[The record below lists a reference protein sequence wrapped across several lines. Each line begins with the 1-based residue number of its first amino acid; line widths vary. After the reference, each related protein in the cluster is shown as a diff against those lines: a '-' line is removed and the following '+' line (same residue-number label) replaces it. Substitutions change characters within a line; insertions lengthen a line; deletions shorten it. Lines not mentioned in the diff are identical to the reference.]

1 MKHYVKKGMGI
12 ALSIGVSSVALA
24 SHSVSIANLQAFTG
38 PIESLVVNMSLSAEL
53 AATEA
58 SESGKFHEGAT
69 INVVRGDSMCIDA
82 DAATAE
88 AERLINS
95 ENVIGIMGPNC
106 SGVTTAVVNN
116 VTAPLGVVNISP
128 SATSPALSTIEDNG
142 FFFRTAPSD
151 ARQGE
156 VLATIAMHKGISQ
169 VAVTHGNDD
178 YGKGLADAFI
188 ASYTALGG
196 EVTASAAHEAN
207 KADYSADVA
216 ALSAAGSSTLAVFGY
231 VEGGGTSVVTAALDT
246 GAFDNF
252 IFADG
257 MIGDTLTNAGGALL
271 NGSWGT
277 MPGGGGAAA
286 DKWTAVGEAGGVAMG
301 GPFLGE
307 SYDAMALIILA
318 AQAADSTDRAAIQAQ
333 VMNVANA
340 PGEKIYAGELGKALS
355 LLATGT
361 DIDYVGATGVEFN
374 DVGEVKGSYEQKEI
388 IDGSFTTVATHQ

>member
-1 MKHYVKKGMGI
+1 V
-12 ALSIGVSSVALA
+12 
-24 SHSVSIANLQAFTG
+24 F
-38 PIESLVVNMSLSAEL
+38 
-53 AATEA
+53 
-58 SESGKFHEGAT
+58 
-69 INVVRGDSMCIDA
+69 DA

-156 VLATIAMHKGISQ
+156 VLATIAMSKGITQ
-169 VAVTHGNDD
+169 VAVTHGNSD

-318 AQAADSTDRAAIQAQ
+318 AQAADSPKKGPPIATPPASPTAVHLSAAAPPPPGIVPHEPLRRAPPAF
-333 VMNVANA
+333 VNVSPIMPSAKIKLSKAPVSSAAVTTLVPPPSTYPNTARVEDPAADNA
-340 PGEKIYAGELGKALS
+340 
-355 LLATGT
+355 ATS
-361 DIDYVGATGVEFN
+361 AE
-374 DVGEVKGSYEQKEI
+374 
-388 IDGSFTTVATHQ
+388 